1 MAKLWKPS
9 IYLQRLEVGH
19 NPNKINFISDWGFSY
34 GTPIPPLPPSLPTD
48 ELGLL
53 DLPRSSLA
61 AAPTDELGSLAL
73 PWPSLVAAPTD
84 ELGSLDLPWPSLAA
98 APTDELRLL
107 DLPPG

>member
-34 GTPIPPLPPSLPTD
+34 GTPIPPLLPSLPTD
-48 ELGLL
+48 ELGSL

-61 AAPTDELGSLAL
+61 AAPTDELGSLDL
-73 PWPSLVAAPTD
+73 PTSLAAAPTD